1 MLQLK
6 DAQNY
11 KIYWIKVKAIEK
23 KIGAVV
29 KKVIRVI
36 VVLKKKFQIQKKMK
50 SILLG
55 IIIQM
60 KKQIWIN

>member
-6 DAQNY
+6 DALNY
-11 KIYWIKVKAIEK
+11 KIYQIKVKVIGK

-50 SILLG
+50 LILLG